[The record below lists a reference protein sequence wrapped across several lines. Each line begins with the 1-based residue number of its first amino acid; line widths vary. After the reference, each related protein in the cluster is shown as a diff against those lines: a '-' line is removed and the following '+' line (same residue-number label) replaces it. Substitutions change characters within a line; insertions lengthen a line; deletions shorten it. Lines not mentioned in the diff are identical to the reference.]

1 MSEVSDLLEYQ
12 HAVESWPR
20 RLGEGP
26 MSYVARIA
34 EIVERRKLAAVAK
47 EFPPPERLS
56 PVAFHERQMEL
67 EAQREPEEREPA

>member
-1 MSEVSDLLEYQ
+1 
-12 HAVESWPR
+12 
-20 RLGEGP
+20 

-56 PVAFHERQMEL
+56 PVEFHERQVEL
-67 EAQREPEEREPA
+67 EAQREPQEREPA